1 MLTFVNK
8 QQTYLL
14 RTLGWLFGP
23 WNSTDYRSS
32 FEMHKKPV
40 EKVIPS
46 IFERLGQFFFQT
58 KDWCGNNVE
67 SEHIGISIA
76 LFYLPLMEKD
86 AFCKG
91 NTTHVG
97 LGHCCSP

>member
-46 IFERLGQFFFQT
+46 IFERLGQFLFFKQRI
-58 KDWCGNNVE
+58 GVE
-67 SEHIGISIA
+67 T
-76 LFYLPLMEKD
+76 MWKV
-86 AFCKG
+86 
-91 NTTHVG
+91 NT
-97 LGHCCSP
+97 LEFLLLCFIYP